1 MFEVVQSYH
10 LQYWETVS
18 SFSESEHCL
27 LVGCCV
33 FYTTINGE
41 TLHLVF
47 SFHTQGFKSW
57 SDIESKFHQGVMEIV
72 SHDSINPFPT
82 LQYG

>member
-1 MFEVVQSYH
+1 M
-10 LQYWETVS
+10 S
-18 SFSESEHCL
+18 SFSESEYCL

-47 SFHTQGFKSW
+47 SFHAQRFKSG
-57 SDIESKFHQGVMEIV
+57 SDNESNFHQGVIKIV
-72 SHDSINPFPT
+72 SHDIIMNLMYLVSQISRS
-82 LQYG
+82 